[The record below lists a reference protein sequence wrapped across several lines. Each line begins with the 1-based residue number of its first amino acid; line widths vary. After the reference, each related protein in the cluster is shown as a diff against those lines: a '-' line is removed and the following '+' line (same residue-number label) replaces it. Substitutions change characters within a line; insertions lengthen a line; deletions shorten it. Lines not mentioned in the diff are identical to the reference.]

1 MYVILF
7 KSKAVP
13 PILPVYNSKSHYILI
28 ILAIYIGFT
37 YVLIKYYI
45 KSEPIKPTRR
55 LSSSNVNRVF
65 YKYSKGSGS
74 LDVTKLRDA
83 INELLGYKLT
93 IVESKRYIDQYD
105 TKKDNIGDGKIDNIE
120 FNKIIAEIQHDNS
133 STQILSASVF
143 FICFIIVT
151 ATTYS

>member
-1 MYVILF
+1 
-7 KSKAVP
+7 
-13 PILPVYNSKSHYILI
+13 
-28 ILAIYIGFT
+28 
-37 YVLIKYYI
+37 VLIKYYI

-65 YKYSKGSGS
+65 DKYSKGSGS
-74 LDVTKLRDA
+74 LDVTKLKDA

-133 STQILSASVF
+133 STQVLSATVF
-143 FICFIIVT
+143 FICFIIIT